1 MKYKT
6 LLALLYQLQE
16 RGLAF
21 FREERERELCL
32 QAASLY
38 LVSLA
43 KYHVKTPLSP
53 HIFLTQVLLGLPG
66 SGAFKIFH
74 PVLFS
79 KALDCFELVTKL
91 KLGGENENKRG
102 RKTGG
107 ASQQSQSQSQ
117 SQRRRQV
124 SGGSEEEADTLSQRE
139 AERVVRGLSDLLSSL
154 HVMLDSCS
162 LKRSE
167 ESLETLVNHLVSL
180 TKLETQFIQLD
191 QTTHQ
196 RPGDVSSLAVKAYL
210 GLTKLCTPLHGA
222 EAGAVAG
229 VLRALIP
236 SILMVGEGTNKSLGV
251 IRAHS
256 LRFVRFL
263 MRAGGPA
270 VCSAVTVLVQ
280 HLAVRVPDRAD
291 FRREAAEA
299 ILTLL
304 SALQESM
311 LSPCIDWFT
320 RLVSPHHWVGF

>member
-16 RGLAF
+16 RGLAL

-43 KYHVKTPLSP
+43 NHVKTPLSP
-53 HIFLTQVLLGLPG
+53 HPSLTQVLLGLPG

-79 KALDCFELVTKL
+79 KALDCFELVAKL
-91 KLGGENENKRG
+91 KLGGESETKRG

-107 ASQQSQSQSQ
+107 ASQQSQSQ

-139 AERVVRGLSDLLSSL
+139 AERVVRALSDLLSSL

-180 TKLETQFIQLD
+180 TKLETQFSQLD

-256 LRFVRFL
+256 LRFVRLL

-311 LSPCIDWFT
+311 LSPCVDWFT
-320 RLVSPHHWVGF
+320 RSVSSHHWVGF